1 MRLLRIAIWLATGI
15 FVVMLFTPLVREM
28 QIRISGPADSA
39 GP

>member
-1 MRLLRIAIWLATGI
+1 MRLLRIAIWVATGI

-28 QIRISGPADSA
+28 HTRISSPSESA

>member
-1 MRLLRIAIWLATGI
+1 MTLLRIGIWLATGI

-28 QIRISGPADSA
+28 HIRISTQSESA

>member
-1 MRLLRIAIWLATGI
+1 MTPLRIAIWVATGI

-28 QIRISGPADSA
+28 HARISTPVDSA